1 MEDVKMGQLFA
12 VEVVYRGV
20 FQKILA
26 KNITRGIVFAAHN
39 EGKLGISFGRYGD
52 SPERNGIPAK
62 SFAIIAS
69 DEEML
74 QVGMVQ
80 YEPKQVDL
88 TIVIDD
94 TLCKGVESWSWY
106 GLRAVNGA
114 LKPGHPLIVV
124 SMADA
129 TALVKNIHRRE
140 QPYKLGIVKG
150 EASFSGMWIY
160 KNDHTDVRILGAI
173 AKALP
178 EMFSLASVE
187 KFINDKLKSSEK
199 LASARTEFERFATV
213 DVKAGEGNSDELYKF
228 DLPGWKEM
236 RLGVSIKGQEVGG
249 PYPDPETKK
258 VGGFRPG
265 RNELFKKYASRT
277 MRPVVNFATCI
288 KCTLCWIN
296 CPDASFDVTSEGTYD
311 PNLESCCGCGV
322 CAEVCPVKNCISMVN
337 EIEFHGNT
345 SEWAEFQKGKDAYLK
360 HLETTIKKAVPIE
373 NRSNGFRYRGQY
385 QEQVPVALEIAKKG

>member
-1 MEDVKMGQLFA
+1 MGQLFKI
-12 VEVVYRGV
+12 EVIFRGV
-20 FQKILA
+20 FQKTLA
-26 KNITRGIVFAAHN
+26 KNITRGIVLAAHN

-62 SFAIIAS
+62 GFAIVAT
-69 DEEML
+69 DQETLEA
-74 QVGMVQ
+74 GMAE
-80 YEPKQVDL
+80 YSPKQVDV
-88 TIVIDD
+88 TMVIDD
-94 TLCKGVESWSWY
+94 TLCKGVESWAWY
-106 GLRAVNGA
+106 GLQPVNGN
-114 LKPGHPLIVV
+114 LKPGGTLIVV
-124 SMADA
+124 SLADA
-129 TALVKNIHRRE
+129 SALVKNIHRSE

-150 EASFSGMWIY
+150 AASFSGMWVY
-160 KNDHTDVRILGAI
+160 KNDHTDVRVLGAI

-178 EMFSLASVE
+178 GMFSMASVE
-187 KFINDKLKSSEK
+187 KFINEKLKSSEK

-213 DVKAGEGNSDELYKF
+213 DVKAGQGNSDELYKF
-228 DLPGWKEM
+228 DLPGWKDL
-236 RLGVSIKGQEVGG
+236 RQGVSIKGQEQGG

-265 RNELFKKYASRT
+265 RNELFKKYATRT

-337 EIEFHGNT
+337 EIEFHGNN

>member
-1 MEDVKMGQLFA
+1 MGQLFA
-12 VEVVYRGV
+12 IEVIYRGV
-20 FQKILA
+20 FQRTLA
-26 KNITRGIVFAAHN
+26 NNIRRGIVLAAHN
-39 EGKLGISFGRYGD
+39 EGKLGVSFGRYGD

-62 SFAIIAS
+62 GFAIVAT
-69 DEEML
+69 DRETLEA
-74 QVGMVQ
+74 GMAE
-80 YEPKQVDL
+80 YAPKQVDVTMVL
-88 TIVIDD
+88 DD
-94 TLCKGVESWSWY
+94 TLCKGVESWAWY
-106 GLRAVNGA
+106 GLQPVNGN
-114 LKPGHPLIVV
+114 LKPGGTLIVV
-124 SMADA
+124 SLQYAP
-129 TALVKNIHRRE
+129 ALLKNIHRKE
-140 QPYKLGIVKG
+140 QPYKLGIEKG
-150 EASFSGMWIY
+150 AASFSGMWIY
-160 KNDHTDVRILGAI
+160 KDDHTDVRILGAI
-173 AKALP
+173 AKVLSAL
-178 EMFSLASVE
+178 FGIGSVE
-187 KFINDKLKSSEK
+187 KFITEKLKNSQK
-199 LASARTEFERFATV
+199 VASARTESERLAAV
-213 DVKAGEGNSDELYKF
+213 DVKAGQGNSDELYKF

>member
-1 MEDVKMGQLFA
+1 MGQLFTI
-12 VEVVYRGV
+12 EVIFRGV
-20 FQKILA
+20 FQKTLA
-26 KNITRGIVFAAHN
+26 KNITRGIVLATHN

-62 SFAIIAS
+62 GFAIVAT
-69 DEEML
+69 DQETLEA
-74 QVGMVQ
+74 GMAE
-80 YEPKQVDL
+80 YSPKQVDV
-88 TIVIDD
+88 TMVIDD
-94 TLCKGVESWSWY
+94 TLCKGVESWAWY
-106 GLRAVNGA
+106 GLQPVNGN
-114 LKPGHPLIVV
+114 LKPGGTLIVV
-124 SMADA
+124 SMEDA
-129 TALVKNIHRRE
+129 TALVKNIHRSK

-150 EASFSGMWIY
+150 EASFSGMWVY
-160 KNDHTDVRILGAI
+160 KDDHTDVRILGAI

-178 EMFSLASVE
+178 GMFSMASVE
-187 KFINDKLKSSEK
+187 KFINEKLKSSEK

-213 DVKAGEGNSDELYKF
+213 DVKAGQGNSDELYKF

-236 RLGVSIKGQEVGG
+236 RGGVSIKGQEVGG
-249 PYPDPETKK
+249 PYPDPVTKK

-265 RNELFKKYASRT
+265 RNELFKKYATRT

-337 EIEFHGNT
+337 EIEFHGNN

-360 HLETTIKKAVPIE
+360 HLETTIKKAEPIE
-373 NRSNGFRYRGQY
+373 KRSNGFRYRGQY